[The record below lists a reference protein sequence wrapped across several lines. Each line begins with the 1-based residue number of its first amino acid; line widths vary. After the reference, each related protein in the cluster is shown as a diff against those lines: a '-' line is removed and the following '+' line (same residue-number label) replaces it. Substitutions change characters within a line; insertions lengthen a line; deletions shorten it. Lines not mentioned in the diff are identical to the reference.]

1 MVAQGNWGVVRTEW
15 GRVGRHCVWLPVLEM
30 GPGQGPCL
38 AQPFMAS
45 LCPIGV
51 KEVVPMS
58 HWVSF
63 IPVIFNSWGPLGSP
77 LQAVDGALPPVPPS
91 PHFSSPA
98 FPLPSHGFQ

>member
-1 MVAQGNWGVVRTEW
+1 MVAQGNWGVVHTEW

-51 KEVVPMS
+51 EEVVPMS

-91 PHFSSPA
+91 LHFSSPA
-98 FPLPSHGFQ
+98 FPLLSRGFQ